1 MFKNQQPLILFLTIL
16 ISSCTTSTQE
26 VESTIELENDVILS
40 QIDSVLS
47 YADSEIE
54 NIIHNN
60 EESEKEHDL
69 LINEIKRLKTEVN
82 NRNSIIQEITT
93 DYNELSDSLTS
104 VIDIQN
110 DIITQ
115 KEYTITNLEDKLYYK
130 NSQMVESTAQYEA
143 MIFRLEDSL
152 SILNVYI
159 DELSVVRNVG
169 STDSKRKNRN

>member
-60 EESEKEHDL
+60 EESEKEYDL

>member
-54 NIIHNN
+54 NIIYNN

-110 DIITQ
+110 DTITQ

>member
-1 MFKNQQPLILFLTIL
+1 MFKNQQPLILFLMIL

>member
-104 VIDIQN
+104 VIVIQN

-169 STDSKRKNRN
+169 STDSKRKNKN

>member
-110 DIITQ
+110 DTITQ

>member
-1 MFKNQQPLILFLTIL
+1 MFKNQQPLILFLMIL
-16 ISSCTTSTQE
+16 ISSCTISTQE